1 MVKTKFLPGFSNG
14 SIITLRVD
22 TVIAARAPAN
32 VLKPVAILDW
42 FSFRGRSGNAWTQL
56 DCPLRERMS
65 RKQKSQIGQKIG
77 TGLVAA
83 FLCWLVWAGV
93 HALAGVIQ
101 DGRIVNRR
109 GPDVYM
115 SDSPVI
121 FWTLSGFFALGLLL
135 ATGLALICLLNWLS
149 LFRRSDQ
156 K

>member
-1 MVKTKFLPGFSNG
+1 
-14 SIITLRVD
+14 
-22 TVIAARAPAN
+22 
-32 VLKPVAILDW
+32 
-42 FSFRGRSGNAWTQL
+42 
-56 DCPLRERMS
+56 MS
-65 RKQKSQIGQKIG
+65 RKQKSQMGQKIG

-121 FWTLSGFFALGLLL
+121 FWALSGFFALGLLL